1 LKLDILDSV
10 FTLEINKAKARLLGV
25 VFLQLHFNDV
35 IPNSGD
41 CVILEGIAK
50 RFTKDDHVLE
60 NISLKVSKGEFI
72 TFIGPSGCG
81 KSTLLRLIAGLLKPS
96 EGIIHINGKTP
107 ELADSDLAF
116 VFQDANLLPWRKS
129 IANVAL
135 PLLLRGVPKLERE
148 AKARMMLS
156 LVGLNNAENKYPWQL
171 SGGMKM
177 RVSIARALSISP
189 KILLLD
195 EPFGAL
201 DEISRDH
208 LNEDLL
214 KIREKDLF
222 TTLP

>member
-1 LKLDILDSV
+1 MKLDILDSV

-35 IPNSGD
+35 IPNSED
-41 CVILEGIAK
+41 CVVLEGIAK

-201 DEISRDH
+201 D
-208 LNEDLL
+208 
-214 KIREKDLF
+214 
-222 TTLP
+222 

>member
-1 LKLDILDSV
+1 MKLDILDSV

-189 KILLLD
+189 KIL
-195 EPFGAL
+195 
-201 DEISRDH
+201 
-208 LNEDLL
+208 
-214 KIREKDLF
+214 
-222 TTLP
+222 

>member
-1 LKLDILDSV
+1 MKLDILDSV

-214 KIREKDLF
+214 KIRE
-222 TTLP
+222 